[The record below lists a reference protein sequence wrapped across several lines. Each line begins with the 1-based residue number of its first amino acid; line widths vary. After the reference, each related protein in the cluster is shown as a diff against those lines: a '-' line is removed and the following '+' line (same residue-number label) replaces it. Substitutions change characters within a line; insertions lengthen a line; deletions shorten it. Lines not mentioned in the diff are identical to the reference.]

1 MSKAVLLLKDEAT
14 SAGGGRQPQAM
25 DNAVRLAL
33 LVTRSFVTFLSDALS
48 KSSHED
54 VLQLVSLLQLSDV
67 FVKLGQNGSPEAA
80 QNNGG
85 ALIFT
90 LHEMDIISPKNQVR
104 EEQQQQHPTPK
115 QILGRLLYSIFSM
128 GQSPPSDLFVAGTS
142 ISPQPS
148 NGAGG
153 TGGANRSSSKSFRSA
168 ETSLFSELI
177 EAKLFPV
184 PACRLLSDLIDIGPD
199 GKADSPARS
208 FEEVIQDLEQMM
220 SQPQIFLHDPYY
232 PQGVPPPPIFGQVFH
247 GRKEEITTLLK
258 TAVQIENEDDESAKF
273 GVESIFVSGIA
284 GSGKSVL
291 VHTVANHLDSRGW
304 MVIKAKFERSTE
316 HASRGIISA
325 MFDSVISHLARKK
338 EGGVP
343 SDVEYVQRVS
353 QAMSESIKHDGL
365 SRLVPFLP
373 SLPRLFDDIKCSS
386 SPMEIE
392 AAEIGNWKLIYSLT
406 KLLEAVLEQD
416 RFIMICCDDL
426 QWADKQ
432 SLSLISEVLVN
443 IGGIK
448 RIRHHCL
455 FVGLFREEEVEMT
468 PFSIQYTYLQTS
480 SHINSSEIKLPGLSK
495 DVMVDMMT
503 EEFRLPK
510 RYVRE
515 LADIVFKKT
524 AGHALFAVEL
534 LNSFIRGSI
543 IAYKSDKRRFAWD
556 LIRLDC
562 IQTGGSAAKL
572 IASKFSSLP
581 SESQRL
587 LRILSCFGIQMDR
600 NLLQVL
606 ETFQE
611 GIISLDDYIDMGILD
626 RAGPLV
632 MFAHDLI
639 QQAVYESVSLTDR
652 QALHLELGEFL
663 GALATEGGSPSISP
677 VLEGL
682 GQLQLTD
689 DQVFYAGK
697 SMTSSLISLAC
708 DQINAAGSGAIND
721 EDQKQKYAKWNL
733 AAGKQTLKQSD
744 FGVAYYYFS
753 NGIPFLGED
762 CWSSDSARLC
772 LKLHEGAAMASFA
785 LGNGDRILRHAE
797 MVVNHASF
805 QDALEVQQIVLRT
818 LMHSGKHEECI
829 LRGLEVL
836 RRLNVDI
843 PARPAPESI
852 MTAFMST
859 DNIASNFSKEQMLAL
874 CETNVDDSVHGVV
887 KVMGVI
893 ILSCVGSSSPFL
905 ALVSCSM
912 IQHSLQHGICPESS
926 VAFAAFAMLKI
937 FLREDY
943 DGARYWAN
951 MVLEMEAK
959 HQSINSS
966 SMKLET
972 HAPLILVRRELLE
985 KPKAA

>member
-1 MSKAVLLLKDEAT
+1 MSQSTATLNTQLFAAVSGGGLGGRRLQAKATYQECLTVLSNNWQQSALSISHLTMESSIEVGELLRSGLTSNAVFLLKGEAAV
-14 SAGGGRQPQAM
+14 SGGRQPQAM

-33 LVTRSFVTFLSDALS
+33 LVTRSFVTFLSGALS

-67 FVKLGQNGSPEAA
+67 FVKLEQNGSLQAA
-80 QNNGG
+80 QINGG
-85 ALIFT
+85 PLIFSFT

-115 QILGRLLYSIFSM
+115 QILGKLLYSIFSM
-128 GQSPPSDLFVAGTS
+128 GQSPPSDLFVAGT

-153 TGGANRSSSKSFRSA
+153 SGADHSSSKSFRSA

-184 PACRLLSDLIDIGPD
+184 SACRLLSDLIDIGPD
-199 GKADSPARS
+199 GKADSPVRS

-232 PQGVPPPPIFGQVFH
+232 PQGVPPPPIFGRVFH

-258 TAVQIENEDDESAKF
+258 TAVQIEKEDGESAKF

-406 KLLEAVLEQD
+406 KILEAVLEQD

-426 QWADKQ
+426 QWADKP

-455 FVGLFREEEVEMT
+455 FVGLFRNEEVEMT

-495 DVMVDMMT
+495 DVMVDMMM
-503 EEFRLPK
+503 EEFRLPQ
-510 RYVRE
+510 RYVQE
-515 LADIVFKKT
+515 LADIVCKKT

-543 IAYKSDKRRFAWD
+543 IVYKSDKRRFAW
-556 LIRLDC
+556 
-562 IQTGGSAAKL
+562 
-572 IASKFSSLP
+572 
-581 SESQRL
+581 
-587 LRILSCFGIQMDR
+587 
-600 NLLQVL
+600 
-606 ETFQE
+606 
-611 GIISLDDYIDMGILD
+611 
-626 RAGPLV
+626 
-632 MFAHDLI
+632 
-639 QQAVYESVSLTDR
+639 
-652 QALHLELGEFL
+652 
-663 GALATEGGSPSISP
+663 
-677 VLEGL
+677 
-682 GQLQLTD
+682 
-689 DQVFYAGK
+689 
-697 SMTSSLISLAC
+697 
-708 DQINAAGSGAIND
+708 
-721 EDQKQKYAKWNL
+721 
-733 AAGKQTLKQSD
+733 
-744 FGVAYYYFS
+744 
-753 NGIPFLGED
+753 
-762 CWSSDSARLC
+762 
-772 LKLHEGAAMASFA
+772 
-785 LGNGDRILRHAE
+785 
-797 MVVNHASF
+797 
-805 QDALEVQQIVLRT
+805 
-818 LMHSGKHEECI
+818 
-829 LRGLEVL
+829 
-836 RRLNVDI
+836 
-843 PARPAPESI
+843 
-852 MTAFMST
+852 
-859 DNIASNFSKEQMLAL
+859 
-874 CETNVDDSVHGVV
+874 
-887 KVMGVI
+887 
-893 ILSCVGSSSPFL
+893 
-905 ALVSCSM
+905 
-912 IQHSLQHGICPESS
+912 
-926 VAFAAFAMLKI
+926 
-937 FLREDY
+937 
-943 DGARYWAN
+943 
-951 MVLEMEAK
+951 
-959 HQSINSS
+959 
-966 SMKLET
+966 
-972 HAPLILVRRELLE
+972 
-985 KPKAA
+985 